1 MKNNKVMSAII
12 LISALI
18 IVNVLI
24 FMILQTYN
32 ASRIINI
39 ICLNISLVILW
50 ISIFTNFKNND
61 DKYINY
67 FKLPIVIMYSIITI
81 VASTLLII
89 LNPNTVTSTIVIQ
102 ILIHGIF
109 AIILASNKMADN
121 LTEKSLSTQKNKVD
135 RTREISKQLSLI
147 LSEIDDDE
155 LFKKVE
161 KIYDSSRSLKINT
174 NIDSNEIDEKILNS
188 IKSLKKAIEDN
199 NLENVDNTL
208 KDIKHNFLARNE
220 L

>member
-208 KDIKHNFLARNE
+208 KDIKHNFLVRNE